1 MTKDENVTVI
11 RGRHHATMS
20 VNVWDLVVGDVVL
33 LECGMRIPADCLII
47 SSSDMTVD
55 ESPEDEEIQQKS
67 KSVIQG

>member
-1 MTKDENVTVI
+1 
-11 RGRHHATMS
+11 MS